1 MSTHDDEL
9 IDRAAH
15 AMTRGE
21 PSDRL
26 RHTVRARIEAGRPG
40 SATRTRHR
48 AWWHLPAWVPA
59 SAAVMAVVI
68 VGVIAAG
75 RAWLGPPDTPRPTA
89 VVGRTLSGPPAPTP
103 GLRESTARPGLPPAG
118 VRESSARPAPRRTP
132 QRRLEVEPL
141 VIEPIRMPLI
151 AIDSSSGVMP
161 IEIEDLRIE
170 PLQVQ

>member
-1 MSTHDDEL
+1 MSTHDDDL

-21 PSDRL
+21 PSNRL
-26 RHTVRARIEAGRPG
+26 RHAVRARIETP
-40 SATRTRHR
+40 R
-48 AWWHLPAWVPA
+48 ASWRLPAWVPA
-59 SAAVMAVVI
+59 AVAVVVLLI
-68 VGVIAAG
+68 VA
-75 RAWLGPPDTPRPTA
+75 RALSGPRGEADTPRPTQVA
-89 VVGRTLSGPPAPTP
+89 TAIAPRPTEVARAPVARALSGPRGEADTPRPT
-103 GLRESTARPGLPPAG
+103 
-118 VRESSARPAPRRTP
+118 SARKS
-132 QRRLEVEPL
+132 QRKLEVEPL

>member
-26 RHTVRARIEAGRPG
+26 HHAVRARIETSRPRIETGRPG
-40 SATRTRHR
+40 VEIGRPGLAKQARHL
-48 AWWHLPAWVPA
+48 WMPL
-59 SAAVMAVVI
+59 AAAAAIVLAVV
-68 VGVIAAG
+68 VG
-75 RAWLGPPDTPRPTA
+75 RALLGPPDAPRPTEVA
-89 VVGRTLSGPPAPTP
+89 SAPAAPP
-103 GLRESTARPGLPPAG
+103 GLRESTATPAPSPAG
-118 VRESSARPAPRRTP
+118 LRESSARPARGRTP
-132 QRRLEVEPL
+132 QRKLEVEPL

-170 PLQVQ
+170 PLQIQ